1 MSVTSQQN
9 TIQEPQRVLIL
20 KQLINHLNMKTL
32 KFNIILFLILVSSIA
47 FAQENSE
54 TRKFID
60 DAEFTQIN
68 RDWSIRAEFKSGL
81 GEFVSFFPVEAIDLK
96 SNTKI
101 NALQMDMNVTV
112 GNRNYF
118 KSSWIDLKEVD
129 EFINFLESYVVPNL
143 KDKAESRQSITYV
156 FNSKEIRFSFHIE
169 RNLKRI
175 SVYLKDFGV
184 TDNYHYFWTETQV
197 SRIPDLL
204 NMLKQI
210 K

>member
-1 MSVTSQQN
+1 
-9 TIQEPQRVLIL
+9 
-20 KQLINHLNMKTL
+20 MKTL
-32 KFNIILFLILVSSIA
+32 KYNITLFLVLISSIA

-68 RDWSIRAEFKSGL
+68 RDWSIKAEFRSGL
-81 GEFVSFFPVEAIDLK
+81 GEVVSFFPVEAIDLK
-96 SNTKI
+96 SNSKI
-101 NALQMDMNVTV
+101 NALQMDMTVTD
-112 GNRNYF
+112 GNRSYF

-169 RNLKRI
+169 RNSKRI
-175 SVYLKDFGV
+175 SIYLKDFGV
-184 TDNYHYFWTETQV
+184 TDNYRYFWTETQV

>member
-1 MSVTSQQN
+1 
-9 TIQEPQRVLIL
+9 
-20 KQLINHLNMKTL
+20 MKTL
-32 KFNIILFLILVSSIA
+32 KFKITLCLVLISSIA

-68 RDWSIRAEFKSGL
+68 RDWSVKAEFRSGL
-81 GEFVSFFPVEAIDLK
+81 GEVVSFFPVEAIDLK
-96 SNTKI
+96 SNSKI
-101 NALQMDMNVTV
+101 NALQMDMTVTD
-112 GNRNYF
+112 GNRSYF

-143 KDKAESRQSITYV
+143 KDKVELKQSTTYV
-156 FNSKEIRFSFHIE
+156 FNSKEIRFSFRIE
-169 RNLKRI
+169 RNSKRI
-175 SVYLKDFGV
+175 SVYLKDLGV

-197 SRIPDLL
+197 SKIPDLL

>member
-1 MSVTSQQN
+1 
-9 TIQEPQRVLIL
+9 
-20 KQLINHLNMKTL
+20 MKTL
-32 KFNIILFLILVSSIA
+32 KFKITLFFILISSIA
-47 FAQENSE
+47 FTQENSE

-68 RDWSIRAEFKSGL
+68 RDWSIKAEFRSGL
-81 GEFVSFFPVEAIDLK
+81 GEVVSFFPVEAIDLK
-96 SNTKI
+96 SNSKI
-101 NALQMDMNVTV
+101 NALQMDMTVTD
-112 GNRNYF
+112 GNRSYF

-129 EFINFLESYVVPNL
+129 EFINFLESYIVPNL
-143 KDKAESRQSITYV
+143 KDRTESKQSTTYV

-169 RNLKRI
+169 RNHKRI
-175 SVYLKDFGV
+175 SVYLKDLGL